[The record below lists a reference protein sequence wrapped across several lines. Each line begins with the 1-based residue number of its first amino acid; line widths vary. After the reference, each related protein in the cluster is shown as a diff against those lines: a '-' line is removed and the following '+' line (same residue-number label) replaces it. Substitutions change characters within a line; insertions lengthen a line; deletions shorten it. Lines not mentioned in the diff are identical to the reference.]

1 MSRHRMLVSTLAIW
15 AAAAPLAA
23 QGVGSGDPWAGTPQ
37 QRFYESAIVDKY
49 QCDTCHT
56 ITSRGGTVGPILN
69 HVGHRRSREWIER
82 WLADPNAVKPGTKM
96 PKFPFTPEEREAA
109 TEYLTALRP
118 ARNVDAILAG
128 AGSAA
133 EKGEALFREYDCYA
147 CHRVGA
153 EGRFVGPDL
162 TWLGRRKT
170 REWER
175 VWLKDPDAWKPGTFM
190 PNFDLGPDGI
200 EALTAHLETL
210 DGQRNRESQ
219 EWEFNVNLFLNN
231 RAARR
236 GELVFKRAAC
246 WSCHGEDGRGG
257 IRNPNAA
264 PDEQVPSLLE
274 ATNTH
279 SLEQLQTRLAER
291 QRPAS
296 IDSSAAAAPFFCP
309 DYSGAL
315 TDDELADLY
324 AYLVTLAPKKQR
336 FSFR

>member
-1 MSRHRMLVSTLAIW
+1 MSRHRVLVASLVVW
-15 AAAAPLAA
+15 AATVPLAA
-23 QGVGSGDPWAGTPQ
+23 QVAGQEDSWAGTPQ

-56 ITSRGGTVGPILN
+56 ITNRGGTVGPVLN
-69 HVGHRRSREWIER
+69 HVGHRRSRDWIER
-82 WLADPNAVKPGTKM
+82 WLSDPNAVKPGTKM
-96 PKFPFTPEEREAA
+96 PKFPFSEEEREAA
-109 TEYLTALRP
+109 IEYLAALRP
-118 ARNVDAILAG
+118 GRRVEAILAR
-128 AGSAA
+128 SASP
-133 EKGEALFREYDCYA
+133 EEQGEALFREYDCYA

-170 REWER
+170 RDWER
-175 VWLKDPDAWKPGTFM
+175 VWLQDPEAWKPGTFM
-190 PNFDLGPDGI
+190 PNFDLEPDAI

-210 DGQRNRESQ
+210 DGQRNQESR

-231 RAARR
+231 RADRR

-257 IRNPNAA
+257 ISNPNAV
-264 PDEQVPSLLE
+264 PFEQVPALLD
-274 ATNTH
+274 AANTH
-279 SLEQLQTRLAER
+279 SIDQLRTRLAER
-291 QRPAS
+291 QSPAS
-296 IDSSAAAAPFFCP
+296 IDSGAAPPPFFCP
-309 DYSGAL
+309 DYSGVL

-324 AYLVTLAPKKQR
+324 AYLVTLVPKKQR